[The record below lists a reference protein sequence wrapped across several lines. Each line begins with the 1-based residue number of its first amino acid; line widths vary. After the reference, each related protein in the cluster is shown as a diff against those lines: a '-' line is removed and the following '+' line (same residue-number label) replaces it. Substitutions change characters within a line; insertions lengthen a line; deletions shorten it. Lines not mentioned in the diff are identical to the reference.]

1 MEERMFDLL
10 IEIKDT
16 SELMLDLA
24 YSSLLYDN
32 KEIAEE
38 VLQLEE
44 MCDDLTRE
52 IQRAAVQNSLEDKNV
67 EKALVLIRLVN
78 SIEVVA
84 DSAADIADIVL
95 RDIDPHP
102 VFKLSLM
109 ESDVI
114 ITKMNIMPAST
125 LKNQTIGD
133 AQLASKTGMWVIAIK
148 RGDRW
153 LYGPD
158 ENTKMMEG
166 DLVFARGP
174 LEGEPLLR
182 ELCGIQP
189 PEEE

>member
-1 MEERMFDLL
+1 MDDTIFNLL

-32 KEIAEE
+32 EEIAEE

-44 MCDDLTRE
+44 MCDNLNQE
-52 IQRAAVQNSLEDKNV
+52 IQNSALRNALEDKNV
-67 EKALVLIRLVN
+67 GKAKVIIQLAN
-78 SIEVVA
+78 NIERVA

-114 ITKMNIMPAST
+114 ITKLKVMPGSKLNA
-125 LKNQTIGD
+125 QTIGSV
-133 AQLASKTGMWVIAIK
+133 QLASKTGMWVIAIK
-148 RGDRW
+148 RGNRW
-153 LYGPD
+153 VYGPD
-158 ENTKMMEG
+158 ENAPIAEG
-166 DLVFARGP
+166 DEIFARGP
-174 LEGEPLLR
+174 IEGKPLLLK
-182 ELCGIQP
+182 LCGIQP
-189 PEEE
+189 VEEE